1 MLLYHFSEDPNIRIF
16 EPRIIDSQEQKTP
29 LVWAVDE
36 EHSINYHFPR
46 ECPRI
51 IYCRTNETTEED
63 KIKFFGNTISSK
75 IITIE
80 NEWIEKIND
89 IVLYK
94 YIFEDKTFE
103 LNDIIAGYYVSKKTV
118 KPIKIEK
125 MRNLFLELKETNVEI
140 RITPNLYP
148 LRNEILKSNL
158 NNYSIIRFRNAK
170 EIK

>member
-1 MLLYHFSEDPNIRIF
+1 MLLYHFSEDPNIKIF
-16 EPRIIDSQEQKTP
+16 EPRIIDGQKQKTP

-36 EHSINYHFPR
+36 EHSINYYFPR

-63 KIKFFGNTISSK
+63 NVKFFGNTIYSK

-80 NEWIEKIND
+80 NEWIEKINNV
-89 IVLYK
+89 ILYK

-118 KPIKIEK
+118 KPKDIEK
-125 MRNLFLELKETNVEI
+125 MCNLFLELKKKNVEI
-140 RITPNLYP
+140 RMTPNLYP
-148 LRNEILKSNL
+148 LRDEILKSNL
-158 NNYSIIRFRNAK
+158 SNYSIIRFRNAK